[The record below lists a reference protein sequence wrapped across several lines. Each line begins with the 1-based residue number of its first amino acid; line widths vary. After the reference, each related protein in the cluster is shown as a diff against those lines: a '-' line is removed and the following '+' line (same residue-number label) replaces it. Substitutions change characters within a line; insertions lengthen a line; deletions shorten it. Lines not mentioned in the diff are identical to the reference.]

1 MNRVCLTGRLT
12 RDPELREL
20 SSGQDVVKVRIAVD
34 NGRDREPTF
43 VDVAQFVKGAGPV
56 AEHLSKGRYVEV
68 DGRLNYNEWEAQDGT
83 KRSKHEVI
91 GSITFGPDRA
101 RDASNG
107 DEGEPDS

>member
-43 VDVAQFVKGAGPV
+43 VDVAQFGKGARPV
-56 AEHLSKGRYVEV
+56 AEHLAKGRYVEV

-83 KRSKHEVI
+83 KRSNYEVI
-91 GSITFGPDRA
+91 GSITFGPDRP
-101 RDASNG
+101 RDTDNG
-107 DEGEPDS
+107 ADSEPGS

>member
-43 VDVAQFVKGAGPV
+43 VDVAQFGKGAAPM
-56 AEHLSKGRYVEV
+56 ARHLAKGRYVEV
-68 DGRLNYNEWEAQDGT
+68 DGRLSLNEWETPDGS
-83 KRSKHEVI
+83 KRSRHEVI
-91 GSITFGPDRA
+91 GSITFGPDRP
-101 RDASNG
+101 RDADNG
-107 DEGEPDS
+107 EADS

>member
-20 SSGQDVVKVRIAVD
+20 SSGQDVVKIRIAVD

-43 VDVAQFVKGAGPV
+43 VDVAQFGKGAAPV

-68 DGRLNYNEWEAQDGT
+68 DGRLNYNEWETEGGS
-83 KRSKHEVI
+83 KRSRHEVI
-91 GSITFGPDRA
+91 GSITFGPDRP
-101 RDASNG
+101 RHASNG
-107 DEGEPDS
+107 DDSEKGS

>member
-20 SSGQDVVKVRIAVD
+20 SSGQDVVKIRIAVD

-43 VDVAQFVKGAGPV
+43 VDVAQFGKGAAPV
-56 AEHLSKGRYVEV
+56 AQHLAKGRYVEV
-68 DGRLNYNEWEAQDGT
+68 DGRLNYNAWEAQDGT

-91 GSITFGPDRA
+91 GSIIFGPDRP
-101 RDASNG
+101 RDADNG
-107 DEGEPDS
+107 EADS